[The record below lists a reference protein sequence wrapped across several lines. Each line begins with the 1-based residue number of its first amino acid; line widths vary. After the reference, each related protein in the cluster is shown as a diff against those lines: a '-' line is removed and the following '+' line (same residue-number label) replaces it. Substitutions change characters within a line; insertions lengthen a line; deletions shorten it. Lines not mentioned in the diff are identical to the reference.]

1 VQTEAI
7 LSGTGCVHR
16 ALLAHCATGMH
27 CISSGVCWHLQATWE
42 YQKNDKFAIY
52 PFDNAIT
59 GYIRRHKWYM
69 N

>member
-1 VQTEAI
+1 
-7 LSGTGCVHR
+7 
-16 ALLAHCATGMH
+16 MH

-59 GYIRRHKWYM
+59 GYLRRHKWYM